1 MFPDRLYYEL
11 ITMVDF
17 KNTLNE
23 EMRNLKVGKQKKV
36 DPPDIAY
43 LERYAEACC
52 SPFGAAEQRSQW

>member
-36 DPPDIAY
+36 ELDQEVLAGPKI
-43 LERYAEACC
+43 LR
-52 SPFGAAEQRSQW
+52 